1 MILGPDHRGAS
12 MNENVTHHSVK
23 EIIRRSLIS
32 GIAIAIPLIVTVVV
46 LGFVLNFISNTL
58 NPVVFIVKSIP
69 GVSPATNELLVKLIT
84 IGLFGGTLFILGFV
98 TEYRSGY
105 GRLGVQFDQFI
116 SSVPGIGSIYTS
128 FNEMSELLLDSDSES
143 FKEVKLVEYPTDGS
157 YAVAFK
163 TADTANTI
171 KQAMD
176 HPEMESLFLP
186 MAPNP
191 VMGGFVIHVRKD
203 RVFDVDMTVEEGIR
217 SIVTSGV
224 VLGEKR
230 THALSPDRLQDLSQN
245 VSSDVTKPSPAMQL
259 NETKRVASYEASISP
274 EYQETPTDLVKHAD
288 NTGDNFSSR
297 TEYSTE

>member
-1 MILGPDHRGAS
+1 
-12 MNENVTHHSVK
+12 MNKNVTHHNAK

-32 GIAIAIPLIVTVVV
+32 GAAIAIPLIVTVVV

-58 NPVVFIVKSIP
+58 NPVVFIVKSVP
-69 GVSPATNELLVKLIT
+69 GVSPGTNELLVKLIM
-84 IGLFGGTLFILGFV
+84 IGLLGGSLFMLGFV
-98 TEYRSGY
+98 AEYRSGY
-105 GRLGVQFDQFI
+105 GRVGVQFDHFM
-116 SSVPGIGSIYTS
+116 SSVPGIGSVYTS

-163 TADTANTI
+163 TADTATTV

-176 HPEMESLFLP
+176 HAEMETLFLP

-203 RVFDVDMTVEEGIR
+203 RVFDVEMTVEEGIR

-230 THALSPDRLQDLSQN
+230 THALSSDRLQELCQN
-245 VSSDVTKPSPAMQL
+245 VSSDVTKPSPAMQQD
-259 NETKRVASYEASISP
+259 ETKRVAYYEASMSP
-274 EYQETPTDLVKHAD
+274 ENKETPTDLVEHAE
-288 NTGDNFSSR
+288 NTGDNFSTR
-297 TEYSTE
+297 TGYSAE